1 MKRKKKKKIS
11 ISFSICH
18 ENVTRKKTAWNKTS
32 KKDRIIFLP
41 VQVHHKSILQIP
53 TQEEETR
60 KCSRIRNRE
69 TLRDTLSDS
78 HGIWCKSDEAENL
91 LFLLF
96 FFFLLFFSLYAKN
109 QSDRNIVETI
119 NQILLPALK
128 KRDSQVFHVD
138 FFPVVSPIKG
148 EIFSPFF
155 PSPNRTDRTKNNRR
169 KIIWRTCQPSV
180 DTNYPIRCTRL
191 KLKIWRFSATLA
203 DLSVVRRIL

>member
-78 HGIWCKSDEAENL
+78 HDMMEKWRGRKPALSS
-91 LFLLF
+91 
-96 FFFLLFFSLYAKN
+96 FFLLSFFFSLYAKN

-169 KIIWRTCQPSV
+169 KIIWRACQPSV